1 MVGLQERRGRGR
13 DLSDT
18 GGLAGAVVVLG
29 FIVLLANLVVPNTA
43 WTDFV
48 DAAQATPTFDNPF
61 DERYEVDLNIV
72 GDGSIAPASSAD
84 NAAVADCDTSAD
96 PGPGTDW
103 WGCVNTPDGA
113 DSTASTDGVE
123 TEFKVELGAA
133 AGLSGNL
140 PVLAIR
146 TMTQC
151 NAAAAVIVDYLFFK
165 SDDVTLIAEI
175 PTEPFR
181 CDSYNNGTVY
191 SYFVTPHAI
200 VSDYNNGVVLFNPEG
215 GGNVASFSYLR
226 VTLIVGADVECSSAD
241 TLAYIG
247 CIIGGFFNFL
257 IRGVRT
263 IVSALIFVAQG
274 FVYLGSMVV
283 AFFGLFAVVFTLGA
297 PSPYQEFIDVAV
309 IAILVYMVVAFLKIL
324 RGAGPI

>member
-1 MVGLQERRGRGR
+1 
-13 DLSDT
+13 LSDT

-48 DAAQATPTFDNPF
+48 AAAQATPTFDNPF
-61 DERYEVDLNIV
+61 DERYEADLNIIA
-72 GDGSIAPASSAD
+72 DGSLAPKSSTD
-84 NAAVADCDTSAD
+84 TAAVADCDTSAD

-113 DSTASTDGVE
+113 DSFASTDNSE
-123 TEFKVELGAA
+123 PQFKVGLGAA
-133 AGLSGNL
+133 GGFSGSL

-151 NAAAAVIVDYLFFK
+151 SAATTVTVDYLFYK
-165 SDDVTLIAEI
+165 SDDTTLIAEI
-175 PTEPFR
+175 PTDPFH
-181 CDSYNNGTVY
+181 CDSYENVTVY
-191 SYFVTPHAI
+191 SYFVSPHAT
-200 VSDYNNGVVLFNPEG
+200 VSDYNNGVVRFNPSG
-215 GGNVASFSYLR
+215 GGSNVASFSYLR
-226 VTLIVGADVECSSAD
+226 VTLIIGADVECSSAD
-241 TLAYIG
+241 TLAYVG
-247 CIIGGFFNFL
+247 CIIGGFFNFI

-274 FVYLGSMVV
+274 FIYLGSMVI

-297 PSPYQEFIDVAV
+297 PSPYQELIDVAV